1 MRSKFI
7 ISSLVAFI
15 AAVGLIAAPA
25 LAEVGITGR
34 VNTSFG
40 MQSEDDGTDSTSFLT
55 APGEI
60 RVQGKKADGPLTGQF
75 MLRMRNS
82 DLKQFNTIRMQVG
95 WAATDSVT
103 VTVAPSHFGFAG
115 AGVNANADYFRA
127 NVGGN
132 AADGAFPQYSV
143 PVLGV
148 NVGLGGMAV
157 GFGIVAECG
166 DLCFEKANLADDDQ
180 TIVLHLKGSAGT
192 IAYNFAFATGS
203 GTATDSSDAAA
214 FEDVSV
220 GGSALQGGVTVDLGG
235 MKLGF
240 DYASRTTAAA
250 EDAGHADDSVWSFLG
265 LAFFLGS
272 DLGVDFHSFST
283 TVGDADPDATTEIDA
298 HYKIKAGDSSYYGV
312 EFRNQSQTDGTTD
325 TSAQYIGLGMRVNY

>member
-15 AAVGLIAAPA
+15 AAVGLLAAPA
-25 LAEVGITGR
+25 LAIEVTGR

-55 APGEI
+55 APGEL

-75 MLRMRNS
+75 MLRMRNG
-82 DLKQFNTIRMQVG
+82 DLKQFNTMRWQVS
-95 WAATDSVT
+95 WAATDTVS

-127 NVGGN
+127 NVGAN
-132 AADGAFPQYSV
+132 AADGAFSEYSV

-148 NVGLGGMAV
+148 DIGLGGMNL
-157 GFGIVAECG
+157 GFGIVTECG
-166 DLCFEKANLADDDQ
+166 NLCFSKTKLADDDQ
-180 TIVLHLKGSAGT
+180 TIVAHLKGDAGT
-192 IAYNFAFATGS
+192 VAYNVAFATGS
-203 GTATDSSDAAA
+203 GTATDASATTPYA
-214 FEDVSV
+214 DVSV
-220 GGSALQGGVTVDLGG
+220 AGTALQGGVTVDLGG

-240 DYASRTTAAA
+240 DYATRTTAAA
-250 EDAGHADDSVWSFLG
+250 EDAGHADDEVWSFLG